1 MRGTWDFF
9 WEKAANRRPRQ
20 KASRGRVWKSGRRA
34 RRWGGWG
41 WSHLSVGENLVVRGV
56 VVNLGHHLVEEGVGG
71 SVEDD
76 PGGALVV
83 VIEHEDDRVA
93 PPPLLRLGGEEQAAR
108 LRLGEAVRPVRGGH
122 LLV

>member
-1 MRGTWDFF
+1 M
-9 WEKAANRRPRQ
+9 
-20 KASRGRVWKSGRRA
+20 
-34 RRWGGWG
+34 
-41 WSHLSVGENLVVRGV
+41 RGV
-56 VVNLGHHLVEEGVGG
+56 VVNLGHNLVEVGVGG

-93 PPPLLRLGGEEQAAR
+93 PPPLLRLGGEEQAAS